1 MPTTNR
7 RYEDGRPEADH
18 HRRRLVN
25 PAFCRVGFCALAVA
39 GWTMGFDTSNSASA
53 ASDIGASTLASG
65 TSTVQLASDA
75 TYGNILTT
83 EAGFALYTLNTD
95 QGGQSTCTGGCA
107 AAWPA
112 LTVPNGT
119 TPTGGTGVTGV
130 LGTAPQSNGTLQV
143 TYNGS
148 LLYTFAGDSP
158 GQVTGQGSD
167 GFSVVTVSAGT
178 TTTTTTTS
186 PSPTTSTSTTSTTST
201 TTSTTSVPSPS
212 VGTTTTTTSPVF
224 AVVSSPSSTGNTGT
238 GSPALATTGPG
249 EDTPVL
255 LSVGF
260 GLLATGALGRRRFMG
275 FARRA
280 GRSRLQ

>member
-1 MPTTNR
+1 MTTTNR
-7 RYEDGRPEADH
+7 RYEVGRPEADH
-18 HRRRLVN
+18 HRRRRVN
-25 PAFCRVGFCALAVA
+25 PTVCRMGFCALAVA
-39 GWTMGFDTSNSASA
+39 GLTMWVDTSNSASA
-53 ASDIGASTLASG
+53 ASDIGASALASG
-65 TSTVQLASDA
+65 ASTVQLASDA

-83 EAGFALYTLNTD
+83 GTGLALYTLNTD

-119 TPTGGTGVTGV
+119 TPTGSSGVTGV
-130 LGTAPQSNGTLQV
+130 LGTAPQSDGALQV

-158 GQVTGQGSD
+158 GQVTGQSVD
-167 GFSVVTVSAGT
+167 GFSVVIVSAGTT

-186 PSPTTSTSTTSTTST
+186 PSPTTSTFTTST
-201 TTSTTSVPSPS
+201 TTSTTSVPPPS
-212 VGTTTTTTSPVF
+212 VGATTTTTSPVL

-249 EDTPVL
+249 ESTPVL

-260 GLLATGALGRRRFMG
+260 GMLTIGALGRRRFMG

-280 GRSRLQ
+280 GRSRVQ

>member
-1 MPTTNR
+1 MTTMNG
-7 RYEDGRPEADH
+7 RYEDGRPGADH
-18 HRRRLVN
+18 DRRRLVN
-25 PAFCRVGFCALAVA
+25 PAVCRIGFCALAVT

-83 EAGFALYTLNTD
+83 GAGLALYTSESD

-112 LTVPNGT
+112 LTVPTGT
-119 TPTGGTGVTGV
+119 TPTGGSGVTGV

-158 GQVTGQGSD
+158 GQVTGQGAD

-186 PSPTTSTSTTSTTST
+186 PSPTTSTSTTSTT
-201 TTSTTSVPSPS
+201 TSTTSVPSPS
-212 VGTTTTTTSPVF
+212 VGATTTTTSPVF
-224 AVVSSPSSTGNTGT
+224 AVVSSPSSTGNTGIS
-238 GSPALATTGPG
+238 SPALATTGPG

-260 GLLATGALGRRRFMG
+260 GMLAIGALGRRRLMG

-280 GRSRLQ
+280 RRSRV